1 MTFRLKVVAGLAILG
16 LAGIATTAIAYDRSG
31 GFRASI
37 SGYQEVPTLSTDA
50 NGAFKASFSG
60 SRDRIR
66 YTLRYE
72 GPFNANNV
80 PAGSPVTQAHIH
92 LGARAVNGGVS
103 VFLCANPP
111 AGPPAGVPA
120 PPACPPTGGT
130 VTGEFGREHVI
141 GPANQGIAPG
151 EFAELVRAMRAGA
164 TYVNVHTVAFPGGEI
179 RGQIKG
185 DRGKHRGHDKDDD

>member
-16 LAGIATTAIAYDRSG
+16 LAAIATTAIAYDRSG

-50 NGAFKASFSG
+50 NGTFKASFDRRG
-60 SRDRIR
+60 DRIR

-92 LGARAVNGGVS
+92 LGAPAVNGGVI

-111 AGPPAGVPA
+111 IAPPAGVPS
-120 PPACPPTGGT
+120 PPTCPPTGGT
-130 VTGEFGREHVI
+130 VTGELTRAHVV
-141 GPANQGIAPG
+141 GPAAQGIAAG
-151 EFAELVRAMRAGA
+151 EFEEFVRALRAGA
-164 TYVNVHTVAFPGGEI
+164 TYVNLHTVAFPNGEI

-185 DRGKHRGHDKDDD
+185 DRGKHRRNDKDDD